1 MLLTRL
7 RKNDAVDK
15 TEKVILLIQLKMRNV
30 KSKEGVGCKSS
41 KTTDHLKE
49 KGFSRAFSAEMLIE
63 FSIVG
68 NGNQQTNE
76 ITRKYE

>member
-1 MLLTRL
+1 
-7 RKNDAVDK
+7 
-15 TEKVILLIQLKMRNV
+15 MRNV